1 MKILSFTTYLL
12 IVLAII
18 SCKQEV
24 KTESE
29 SEPEPKVVEKVEE
42 KIKIPN
48 DVDVEFKTFFRFFN
62 KDSAFQISRIDFPLK
77 IMEMNGE
84 MSDLEPRIIE
94 LKDYRII
101 DLTYDK
107 SIKNKEYDAY
117 TQQIILNDSKAK
129 VELRGIDNGIHN
141 DFEFEKID
149 GKWKMITWTDSST

>member
-24 KTESE
+24 KTEPKSE
-29 SEPEPKVVEKVEE
+29 SEPEVVEKVEE

-62 KDSAFQISRIDFPLK
+62 KDSTFQISRIGFPLK

-84 MSDLEPRIIE
+84 MSDVEPRIIE
-94 LKDYRII
+94 LKDYGII
-101 DLTYDK
+101 DLTHDK
-107 SIKNKEYDAY
+107 SIENREYDAY
-117 TQQIILNDSKAK
+117 TQQIILNGSKAK